1 MSASLGTLKD
11 VETLV
16 ERLLTCI
23 EPVDASHHGSW
34 GGKAF
39 QLSWRDG
46 GPRPLSIA
54 LLHILSHRWLPTLRY
69 GLVCVIDVTQADQP
83 QWHSYGRGF
92 ATLRSPTLFLGL

>member
-23 EPVDASHHGSW
+23 EPVDMSHDESW

-39 QLSWRDG
+39 QLSRSDSG
-46 GPRPLSIA
+46 SRQLSVA

-69 GLVCVIDVTQADQP
+69 ASLVLLV
-83 QWHSYGRGF
+83 
-92 ATLRSPTLFLGL
+92 